1 MNFVLDTNVIVSAL
15 YRHDSKPYEI
25 YDFAFSKG
33 NYVYYTDDI
42 YLEYDRVLNYSKLK
56 YKEEVIQRTLLHIV
70 KNATN
75 VNNINFH
82 YPKKFIDESDRK
94 FYELAK
100 SYDCYLITGNKKHYP
115 NDPIVLTPSEF
126 MNKLRLSA

>member
-1 MNFVLDTNVIVSAL
+1 MNFVLDTNVIVSAF
-15 YRHDSKPYEI
+15 YRKNSVPFEVFSY
-25 YDFAFSKG
+25 AFNKN
-33 NYVYYTDDI
+33 NYVYYNESI
-42 YLEYDRVLNYSKLK
+42 FREYDRVLNKDKLK
-56 YKEEVIQRTLLHIV
+56 FNRTEVTRFLLFLRKQGVIG
-70 KNATN
+70 K
-75 VNNINFH
+75 IIDYH
-82 YPKKFIDESDRK
+82 YAGNFIDESDRK